1 MMKRPVVASK
11 DKLTHRL
18 TPAAVRWALAE
29 IDAGQAVSRVALSL
43 DVSRQILYR
52 YMAQRRAGTFPSKQG
67 RPRKEIS

>member
-29 IDAGQAVSRVALSL
+29 IDAGRSHTACEPYA
-43 DVSRQILYR
+43 
-52 YMAQRRAGTFPSKQG
+52 AGQ
-67 RPRKEIS
+67 